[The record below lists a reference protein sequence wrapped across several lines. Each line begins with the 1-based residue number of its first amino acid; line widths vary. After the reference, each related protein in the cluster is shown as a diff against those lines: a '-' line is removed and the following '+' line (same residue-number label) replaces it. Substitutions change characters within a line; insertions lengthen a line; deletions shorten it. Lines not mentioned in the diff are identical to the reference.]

1 MSSFA
6 ASKPDSIEV
15 GRNSAVHDLRTDNGP
30 QGAWR
35 RARLKMASR
44 RQCTGGHA
52 EQGKSST
59 REIRVVHESQRGEVE
74 INARDES

>member
-1 MSSFA
+1 M
-6 ASKPDSIEV
+6 
-15 GRNSAVHDLRTDNGP
+15 HDLRIDSGP

-59 REIRVVHESQRGEVE
+59 REIRVVHESPWGEVE
-74 INARDES
+74 INARDESGGSHAKHDL